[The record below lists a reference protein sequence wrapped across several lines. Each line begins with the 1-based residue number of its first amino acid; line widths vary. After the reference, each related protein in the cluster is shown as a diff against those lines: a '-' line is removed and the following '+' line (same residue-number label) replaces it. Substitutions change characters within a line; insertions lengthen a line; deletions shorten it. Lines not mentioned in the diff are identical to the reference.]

1 MEVLSS
7 GPVMSIVWKKAMY
20 SYYDPF
26 ILTAQAVPLKG
37 EEGWRRAAISTG
49 WTQVISYN
57 STARGQFGIKQQNA
71 LLSPFC
77 GQEEEAKSL
86 VR

>member
-26 ILTAQAVPLKG
+26 ILSVQAVPLKG
-37 EEGWRRAAISTG
+37 EEGWRRVAIDTG
-49 WTQVISYN
+49 RRQVISYN
-57 STARGQFGIKQQNA
+57 VTAPRGAPSSLGAEFTLDCKGRG
-71 LLSPFC
+71 
-77 GQEEEAKSL
+77 GQ
-86 VR
+86 

>member
-26 ILTAQAVPLKG
+26 ILSAQVVPLKG
-37 EEGWRRAAISTG
+37 KEGWRRAAIDTEG
-49 WTQVISYN
+49 D
-57 STARGQFGIKQQNA
+57 R
-71 LLSPFC
+71 LSPATSQLLEVLHPYQGAEFTLDC
-77 GQEEEAKSL
+77 KGRSGW
-86 VR
+86 